1 MRKLNGRGR
10 RGRRPFGGGMTRRDA
25 LRAGFGGLGLMLVG
39 PTLSGC
45 GSSSG
50 NDAGLTSNIA
60 NLGPLGEPDEN
71 GIRLPE
77 GFTSRVVARS
87 REAVIPGS
95 DYRWHLAPDGGA
107 TFAAEDGG
115 WVYVSNSE
123 IPGVGGVGAL
133 RFDAD
138 ANLIDA
144 YPILRQTNVNCA
156 GGPTPWGTWL
166 SCEEVA
172 NGRVFE
178 CDPFGSEL
186 HPDKIG
192 IERPALGY
200 FQHEA
205 ATVDPEIGQLYLTE
219 DVPDGAFYRFTP
231 DRMLANGHPDLTSGT
246 LEVAQVHGDPTGQV
260 EWHVLADPN
269 PDLAQPEGVAT
280 RYQVAASTAFR
291 GGEGIWYHEGVVYF
305 STKGDN
311 RIWAYDVAD
320 SRMDLLYDDDNF
332 ENPILRGVDNIV
344 VTPTGDV
351 CVAEDGGDM
360 QIVAITPAGVLVP
373 LLQIVGQDESE
384 ITGPAFSP
392 DLKRLY
398 FSSQR
403 GIVNFPFHGITYEVT
418 GPFFG

>member
-1 MRKLNGRGR
+1 MRTIKSMDR
-10 RGRRPFGGGMTRRDA
+10 RGRRAVGRGMTRREA
-25 LRAGFGGLGLMLVG
+25 LRAGFGGLGLVMVG
-39 PTLSGC
+39 STLMGC
-45 GSSSG
+45 GSSSSAA
-50 NDAGLTSNIA
+50 AGPVSNIG
-60 NLGPLGEPDEN
+60 NLGPLGEPDAN

-77 GFTSRVVARS
+77 GFTSRVLARS
-87 REAVIPGS
+87 REAVLPGS
-95 DYRWHLAPDGGA
+95 SYRWHLAPDGVA

-138 ANLIDA
+138 ANIVDA

-178 CDPFGSEL
+178 CDPFGGEL
-186 HPDKIG
+186 HPEKIG

-205 ATVDPEIGQLYLTE
+205 ATLDPEMGQLYLTE
-219 DVPDGAFYRFTP
+219 DVPDGCFYRYTP
-231 DRMLANGHPDLTSGT
+231 HVLTEDGHLDLTAGT
-246 LEVAQVHGDPTGQV
+246 LEVAQVLGDPTGAV
-260 EWHVLADPN
+260 EWHLVSDPN
-269 PDLAQPEGVAT
+269 PNLAQLDAVPT
-280 RYQVAASTAFR
+280 RYQAPDATAFR
-291 GGEGIWYHEGVVYF
+291 GGEGIWYHQGIVYF
-305 STKGDN
+305 TTKGDN
-311 RIWAYDVAD
+311 RVWAFDVAA
-320 SRMDLLYDDDNF
+320 SRMELLYDDDSSD
-332 ENPILRGVDNIV
+332 NPILTGVDNV
-344 VTPTGDV
+344 VVAPTGEV
-351 CVAEDGGDM
+351 IVAEDGGDM
-360 QIVAITPAGVLVP
+360 QIVAITPAGELQP

-418 GPFFG
+418 GPFFL